1 LFILFIDP
9 HPESDTISQEKHSLK
24 KMKQPCGL
32 NAGQHGAVPRHLHV
46 RVAKTLLDTQ
56 NVKSDRCLAEE
67 AEKPKADEK
76 NRKPT
81 EKKREKMAK
90 AKRAGKGAGVAAKK
104 EPGRAVI
111 ARLRL
116 ADNAID
122 GFHVSSSNNREA
134 LIEFLQL
141 CTQ

>member
-1 LFILFIDP
+1 MFIGP
-9 HPESDTISQEKHSLK
+9 HPESDTNSQEKHSLK

-67 AEKPKADEK
+67 AEKPKAGEK
-76 NRKPT
+76 NKKPT
-81 EKKREKMAK
+81 EEKREKKKAKAK

-141 CTQ
+141 CAQ

>member
-1 LFILFIDP
+1 
-9 HPESDTISQEKHSLK
+9 
-24 KMKQPCGL
+24 M
-32 NAGQHGAVPRHLHV
+32 
-46 RVAKTLLDTQ
+46 
-56 NVKSDRCLAEE
+56 AEE

-81 EKKREKMAK
+81 EEKREKKKAK

-104 EPGRAVI
+104 EPGRAII

-134 LIEFLQL
+134 LIGFLQL
-141 CTQ
+141 CAQ